1 MGKTRNTGDISAEN
15 IVSVDISND
24 RVGVKKATPAYTLDV
39 GGDINFSG
47 TLYDNGVEFTS
58 GGGGSGTYDT
68 GITTSI
74 IVNVSSGDGLTVADT
89 NDIFS
94 GPGVA
99 HSFPST
105 SGKTYVIESIHVSNS
120 FNDELYLSGRHDF
133 LQSSNNWLEVPI
145 SQRVII
151 PYQGATEFLDQPIV
165 ANPSD
170 IIRLQ
175 ALTGIGSTSTGVN
188 GGLDAVITYSEKTDT
203 DYVGVGSTVPSSSS
217 GSELLYATGYDAVIQ
232 SIKVCNYSLTSDVDA
247 SISIWRGGTKGSVL
261 STGFKMA
268 YYVYKLTIPQ
278 NSVVEVLE
286 KPKFLVKNDC
296 LILESSGN
304 NSLSATLS
312 GKYITE

>member
-74 IVNVSSGDGLTVADT
+74 IVNVTSGDGLTIEDT
-89 NDIFS
+89 NDIFV
-94 GPGVA
+94 GPGIA
-99 HSFPST
+99 YSFPST
-105 SGKTYVIESIHVSNS
+105 AGKTYVIESIHVSNTFS
-120 FNDELYLSGRHDF
+120 DELYLSGRHDF
-133 LQSSNNWLEVPI
+133 FQSSNNWLEIPI

-165 ANPSD
+165 ANPQD
-170 IIRLQ
+170 IVRLQ
-175 ALTGIGSTSTGVN
+175 AFDGIDSTATGIN
-188 GGLDAVITYSEKTDT
+188 GGLDAVITYSEKDDT

-261 STGFKMA
+261 STGVRQA
-268 YYVYKLTIPQ
+268 YYIYKLTIPK
-278 NSVVEVLE
+278 NSIVEILE

>member
-39 GGDINFSG
+39 GGDINFTGS
-47 TLYDNGVEFTS
+47 LYDNGVVFS
-58 GGGGSGTYDT
+58 AGGGGSGTYDT

-74 IVNVSSGDGLTVADT
+74 IVSVSSGDGLSSSDN
-89 NDIFS
+89 NDIFV
-94 GPGVA
+94 GPGIA
-99 HSFPST
+99 YSFPST
-105 SGKTYVIESIHVSNS
+105 TGKTYVIESIHVSNS
-120 FNDELYLSGRHDF
+120 FSDELYFSARHDF
-133 LQSSNNWLEVPI
+133 LQSSNNWLEIPI

-165 ANPSD
+165 ANPQD

-175 ALTGIGSTSTGVN
+175 ALDGTDSAATGIN

-203 DYVGVGSTVPSSSS
+203 DYVGVGSTVPSSST
-217 GSELLYATGYDAVIQ
+217 GSELLYATDYNAVIQ
-232 SIKVCNYSLTSDVDA
+232 SIKLCNYNLTSDIDA
-247 SISIWRGGTKGSVL
+247 SISIWRGGTKDSVL
-261 STGFKMA
+261 STGIRQA
-268 YYVYKLTIPQ
+268 YYVYNLTIPK

-296 LILESSGN
+296 LILESSAN
-304 NSLSATLS
+304 SSLSATLS

>member
-74 IVNVSSGDGLTVADT
+74 IVNVSSGDGLTEEDN
-89 NDIFS
+89 NDIFV
-94 GPGVA
+94 GPGIA
-99 HSFPST
+99 YSFPST
-105 SGKTYVIESIHVSNS
+105 TGKTYVIESIHVSNS
-120 FNDELYLSGRHDF
+120 FSDELYFSARHDF
-133 LQSSNNWLEVPI
+133 LQSSNNWLEIPI

-165 ANPSD
+165 ANPQD

-175 ALTGIGSTSTGVN
+175 ALDGTDSAATGIN

-203 DYVGVGSTVPSSSS
+203 DYVGVGSTVPSSST
-217 GSELLYATGYDAVIQ
+217 GSELLYATDYNAVIQ
-232 SIKVCNYSLTSDVDA
+232 SIKLCNYSLTSDIDA
-247 SISIWRGGTKGSVL
+247 SLSIWRSGTKGSVL
-261 STGFKMA
+261 STGIRQA
-268 YYVYKLTIPQ
+268 YYVYNLTIPK

-296 LILESSGN
+296 LILESSAN

>member
-58 GGGGSGTYDT
+58 GGGSGTYDT

-74 IVNVSSGDGLTVADT
+74 IVNISSGDGLTEEDN
-89 NDIFS
+89 NDIFV
-94 GPGVA
+94 GPGIA
-99 HSFPST
+99 YSFPST

-120 FNDELYLSGRHDF
+120 FTDELYLSGRHDF
-133 LQSSNNWLEVPI
+133 LQSANNWLEVPI

-170 IIRLQ
+170 IVRLQ
-175 ALTGIGSTSTGVN
+175 AFTGIGSTSTGVN

-217 GSELLYATGYDAVIQ
+217 GSELLYATDYNAVIQ
-232 SIKVCNYSLTSDVDA
+232 SIKLCNYGLSADVDA
-247 SISIWRGGTKGSVL
+247 SLSIWRGGTKGSVL
-261 STGFKMA
+261 STGFRLA
-268 YYVYKLTIPQ
+268 YYAYKLTIPQ

-286 KPKFLVKNDC
+286 KPKFLTENDC
-296 LILESSGN
+296 IILESSANGI
-304 NSLSATLS
+304 LSATLS

>member
-74 IVNVSSGDGLTVADT
+74 IVNVSSGDGLTEEDN
-89 NDIFS
+89 NDIFV
-94 GPGVA
+94 GPGIA
-99 HSFPST
+99 YSFPST

-120 FNDELYLSGRHDF
+120 FTDELYLSGRHDF
-133 LQSSNNWLEVPI
+133 LQSANNWLEVPI

-170 IIRLQ
+170 IVRLQ
-175 ALTGIGSTSTGVN
+175 AFTGIGSTSTGVN

-217 GSELLYATGYDAVIQ
+217 GSELLYATDYNAVIQ
-232 SIKVCNYSLTSDVDA
+232 SIKLCNYSLSADVDA

-261 STGFKMA
+261 STGFRLA
-268 YYVYKLTIPQ
+268 YYAYNLTIPQ

-286 KPKFLVKNDC
+286 KPKFLTENDC
-296 LILESSGN
+296 IILESSANGI
-304 NSLSATLS
+304 LSATLS

>member
-24 RVGVKKATPAYTLDV
+24 RVGVKKATPGYTLDV

-74 IVNVSSGDGLTVADT
+74 IVSVTSGDGLTIEDT
-89 NDIFS
+89 NDIFV
-94 GPGVA
+94 GPGIA
-99 HSFPST
+99 YSFPST
-105 SGKTYVIESIHVSNS
+105 AGKTYVIESIHVSNTFS
-120 FNDELYLSGRHDF
+120 DELYLSGRHDF
-133 LQSSNNWLEVPI
+133 FQSSNNWLEIPI

-165 ANPSD
+165 ANPQD
-170 IIRLQ
+170 IVRLQ
-175 ALTGIGSTSTGVN
+175 AFTGIGTTSPGIN
-188 GGLDAVITYSEKTDT
+188 GGLDAVITYSQKSDT
-203 DYVGVGSTVPSSSS
+203 DYVGLGSTVPSSST

-261 STGFKMA
+261 STGLRQA
-268 YYVYKLTIPQ
+268 YYIYKLTIPK
-278 NSVVEVLE
+278 NSIVEILE